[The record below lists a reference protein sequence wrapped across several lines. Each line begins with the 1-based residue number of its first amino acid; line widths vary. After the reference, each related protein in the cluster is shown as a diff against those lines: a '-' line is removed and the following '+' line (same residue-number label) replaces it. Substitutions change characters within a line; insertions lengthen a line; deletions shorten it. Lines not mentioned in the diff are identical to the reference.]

1 MTCYFVGIAIVALTV
16 LQVHVQAFQA
26 FPRNSVFH
34 RTLTNNVKFTSLEL
48 KPQMEIHF
56 SNKWLLRASPSSV
69 EEGGDDEDDDLDVEH
84 AENYAK
90 FLREQFTVVSGGS
103 PTIDF
108 ETFLQWDEVHQ
119 LLEEELISREEL
131 QSIWSAC
138 VPDGK
143 MNEEQFVNVNQAL
156 DSYFEEQAE
165 DIEDADDYG
174 DDEEEEESMSSRV
187 PLKDLLSK
195 SELGAMAEGI
205 EPTVWVAGLDSKKL
219 FESDFLEYLT
229 QSFDSLAVK
238 GQLTYDAFAAWD
250 DVKSLLDEGH
260 VDDKVL
266 SLIWNEAIEY
276 QHGADKVQDK
286 DIKDFS
292 IDLDTFLR
300 LSYRLDDMM
309 DEFQDALKSLTDQ
322 DVEDFYRSEFK
333 TLTGGGEL
341 LTYDSLL
348 KWPFLQET
356 LESYPVVT
364 QETLSQLWAGLPKKV
379 NDQGESAID
388 EAAFLELNQSIDE
401 AAMGSEEEDDEE
413 EVDAG
418 HDDAT
423 NNVLQ

>member
-1 MTCYFVGIAIVALTV
+1 MTCYFVGIAIVALAV
-16 LQVHVQAFQA
+16 LQVHVQAFLA

-34 RTLTNNVKFTSLEL
+34 RTLTNNNVKFTSLEL
-48 KPQMEIHF
+48 KPHVELHF
-56 SNKWLLRASPSSV
+56 SNKWLLRATPSTV
-69 EEGGDDEDDDLDVEH
+69 EEGGDAEDDDVDGEQ
-84 AENYAK
+84 AEQYAK

-108 ETFLQWDEVHQ
+108 ETFLQWDEVQQ
-119 LLEEELISREEL
+119 LVEEELISRDEL
-131 QSIWSAC
+131 QSIWSTC

-143 MNEEQFVNVNQAL
+143 MNEEQFVTVNEAL
-156 DSYFEEQAE
+156 DTYFDEQAE
-165 DIEDADDYG
+165 GIEDADEYG
-174 DDEEEEESMSSRV
+174 DDDEEESMSSRV

-195 SELGAMAEGI
+195 SAMAEGI
-205 EPTVWVAGLDSKKL
+205 EPTVWIAGLDSKSL

-238 GQLTYDAFAAWD
+238 GQLTYQAFAAWD

-266 SLIWNEAIEY
+266 SLIWNEAVEY
-276 QHGADKVQDK
+276 QHGADTVQNK

-322 DVEDFYRSEFK
+322 DVEEFYRSEFK

-348 KWPFLQET
+348 KWPFLQDT
-356 LESYPVVT
+356 LESSPAFT
-364 QETLSQLWAGLPKKV
+364 QDVLFELWAALPKKV
-379 NDQGESAID
+379 SDQGESAID
-388 EAAFLELNQSIDE
+388 ETTFLQLNDSIDE
-401 AAMGSEEEDDEE
+401 ATMGSEDEDDEE
-413 EVDAG
+413 ADEG
-418 HDDAT
+418 NDDVVA
-423 NNVLQ
+423 NVL